1 MVQAGMSK
9 SFTHDRASVEC
20 DPERVVGV
28 EQRGFNAWPAQRTV
42 LCGDWLLRAAQGHT
56 KRANSA
62 NAQQPGAR
70 LGALLPQIEAFYERQ
85 GLPAIFRLSPL
96 ASPEADAQ
104 LAQAGYLLADPSLVM
119 RAALTDM
126 APPAN
131 DQGWTLAI
139 QAQPGT
145 AWLQGFAQAGAVPE
159 QHRQAHHHMLQS
171 IAWPAAFAS
180 LQVGGGVGGGAGG
193 EVAGFGLAVVERG
206 CVGLYDIV
214 ITPALRGQ
222 GLGRALVHGLM
233 HWGQTQGAQWAELQ
247 VRAPNMVARGLYESL
262 GFQALYGYHYRLPA
276 SAL

>member
-9 SFTHDRASVEC
+9 SFTHAAVPAHC
-20 DPERVVGV
+20 DAGTVVGV
-28 EQRGFNAWPAQRTV
+28 EQRSFNAWPAQRTV

-70 LGALLPQIEAFYERQ
+70 LDALLPQIEAFYERQ

-96 ASPEADAQ
+96 ASAEADAQ

-131 DQGWTLAI
+131 DQGCTLAM
-139 QAQPGT
+139 QAQPGS
-145 AWLQGFAQAGAVPE
+145 AWLQGFAEAGAVP
-159 QHRQAHHHMLQS
+159 QLHRQAHHHMLQS

-180 LQVGGGVGGGAGG
+180 LKVGGGVAD
-193 EVAGFGLAVVERG
+193 EVVGFGLAVLERG

-262 GFQALYGYHYRLPA
+262 GFRALYGYHYRLPA
-276 SAL
+276 SVL

>member
-9 SFTHDRASVEC
+9 SFTHAAVPAHC
-20 DPERVVGV
+20 DAGTVVGV

-70 LGALLPQIEAFYERQ
+70 LDALLPQIEAFYERQ

-139 QAQPGT
+139 QARPGT
-145 AWLQGFAQAGAVPE
+145 AWLQGFAEAGAVPE

-180 LQVGGGVGGGAGG
+180 LQVGGGVGG
-193 EVAGFGLAVVERG
+193 EVVGFGLAVVERG

>member
-9 SFTHDRASVEC
+9 SFTHACVPAHC
-20 DPERVVGV
+20 DAGTVVGV

-62 NAQQPGAR
+62 NAQQPGAC

-126 APPAN
+126 APPTS
-131 DQGWTLAI
+131 DQGWTLSI
-139 QAQPGT
+139 QAQPGA
-145 AWLQGFAQAGAVPE
+145 AWLQGFAEAGAVPQ

-180 LQVGGGVGGGAGG
+180 LRVGGDVTG
-193 EVAGFGLAVVERG
+193 EVVGFGLAVVERG

-247 VRAPNMVARGLYESL
+247 VRAPNVVARGLYESL

-276 SAL
+276 SAP